1 MKAKD
6 VKTIHVVTKT
16 WFDKVNGNTY
26 FAQMI
31 VINWAS
37 KGEQIVFRPFD
48 YGYSSYNHYALK
60 KVAEVVG
67 CDVDDLKNVPLFG
80 VLLRGCK
87 QKELKSTF
95 PSEWLGC

>member
-31 VINWAS
+31 IINWGC
-37 KGEQIVFRPFD
+37 KGEQLFFNHFQ
-48 YGYSSYNHYALK
+48 YGYSSFNHYALQR
-60 KVAEVVG
+60 VAEVVG
-67 CDVDDLKNVPLFG
+67 CDKADLKKVPVFG
-80 VLLRGCK
+80 VLVRGCK
-87 QKELKSTF
+87 KRDLKSTNY
-95 PSEWLGC
+95 SEWMGW